1 MKTLLPALIFT
12 ILIHA
17 AFLSI
22 KIHTAQKPEIMS
34 KPEPIKISM
43 SYRQI
48 KKKPEILPEKA
59 IHKPEKQ
66 KTKLE
71 AVKPSINES
80 KPLAKAVKPIPKVT
94 KAKPIKQVPEKIKKL
109 QQDKIVKDKIK
120 RTESI
125 KEAEQ
130 EIEPKHIEPVPQQEQ
145 VLPPLPLALAENKTT
160 NLPPAVNSFAN
171 KDKSLLPEKKT
182 APVTVIHTKAI
193 PKYKT
198 NPDPLYPRIA
208 KKRGYQ
214 GQVLLLVTVSKQG
227 TVKKV
232 TISKS
237 SGHKVLDKSALKTVK
252 QWHFYPGTKDGKPV
266 EMSVTIPIR
275 FNLKR

>member
-22 KIHTAQKPEIMS
+22 KIHTAQKPAIMS

-48 KKKPEILPEKA
+48 KKKPEILP
-59 IHKPEKQ
+59 
-66 KTKLE
+66 
-71 AVKPSINES
+71 
-80 KPLAKAVKPIPKVT
+80 VKPIPKVT
-94 KAKPIKQVPEKIKKL
+94 KAKSIKQVPKKNNNL
-109 QQDKIVKDKIK
+109 EKDKTLENKVI

-125 KEAEQ
+125 KKAEQ

-145 VLPPLPLALAENKTT
+145 VLPPLLMAENKTT
-160 NLPPAVNSFAN
+160 ILPPAVNSFAN
-171 KDKSLLPEKKT
+171 KNKSLLPGKKT

-198 NPDPLYPRIA
+198 NPAPLYPRIA
-208 KKRGYQ
+208 KNRGYQ
-214 GQVLLLVTVSKQG
+214 GQVLLLVTVSKEG

-237 SGHKVLDKSALKTVK
+237 SGHKVLDKSALKTVT

-266 EMSVTIPIR
+266 KMSVTIPIR

>member
-22 KIHTAQKPEIMS
+22 KIHTAQKPAIMS

-48 KKKPEILPEKA
+48 QKKPEILPEKS

-66 KTKLE
+66 KKKLE
-71 AVKPSINES
+71 KVKPSIKES

-94 KAKPIKQVPEKIKKL
+94 KAKSIKQVPKKNNNL
-109 QQDKIVKDKIK
+109 EKDKILENK
-120 RTESI
+120 VIRTESI

-130 EIEPKHIEPVPQQEQ
+130 EIESKHIEPVPQQEQ
-145 VLPPLPLALAENKTT
+145 VLPPLPLAENQTT
-160 NLPPAVNSFAN
+160 NLPPAVNSLAN

-198 NPDPLYPRIA
+198 NPAPLYPRIA

-214 GQVLLLVTVSKQG
+214 GQVLLLVIVSKQG

-237 SGHKVLDKSALKTVK
+237 SGHQVLDKSALKTVK